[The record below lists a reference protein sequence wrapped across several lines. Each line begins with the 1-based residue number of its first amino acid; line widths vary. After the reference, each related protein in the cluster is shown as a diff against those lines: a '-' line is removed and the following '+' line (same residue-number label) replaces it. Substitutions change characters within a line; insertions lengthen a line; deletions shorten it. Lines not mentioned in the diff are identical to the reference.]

1 MDEFSIGQQIKQLRL
16 DKGLTLQELAEM
28 VDLTA
33 SHISQ
38 IENAKSSPSLATL
51 KLISRALGCRL
62 IDFFADE
69 LVDDP
74 VITSEKDWT
83 QVHLPGWESASM
95 QMVRTVG
102 YKRMQPFYT
111 VIPPGGCSREAY
123 AHVGDE
129 FGFVL
134 EGELTLFVGGEEYKV
149 PKKTAFYY
157 SSVKPH
163 SWRNDGD
170 VPCSLIWVNSPP
182 TW

>member
-1 MDEFSIGQQIKQLRL
+1 MEELGIGQQIKQLRL
-16 DKGLTLQELAEM
+16 EKGLTLQELGEK
-28 VDLTA
+28 VGLTA

-51 KLISRALGCRL
+51 KLISRELGCRL

-83 QVHLPGWESASM
+83 ILRLPRWKSVSM

-111 VIPPGGCSREAY
+111 VIPPGGFSRQPDSHA
-123 AHVGDE
+123 GDE
-129 FGFVL
+129 FGFIL
-134 EGELTLFVGGEEYKV
+134 EGELTLTVAGETYKV
-149 PKKTAFYY
+149 PKKSAFYY
-157 SSVKPH
+157 SSLKPH
-163 SWRNDGD
+163 SWKNEGKK
-170 VPCSLIWVNSPP
+170 PCEVIWVVSPP

>member
-1 MDEFSIGQQIKQLRL
+1 MDELSIGQQIKQLRL
-16 DKGLTLQELAEM
+16 DKGLTLQELAERAG
-28 VDLTA
+28 LTA

-51 KLISRALGCRL
+51 KVISRELGCRL

-83 QVHLPGWESASM
+83 QVHLPAWESASM

-111 VIPPGGCSREAY
+111 VIPPGGRSREAY
-123 AHVGDE
+123 SHIGDE
-129 FGFVL
+129 FGFIL
-134 EGELTLFVGGEEYKV
+134 EGVLTLLVGAEVYKV

-157 SSVKPH
+157 SSLKPH
-163 SWRNDGD
+163 SWRNDGKR
-170 VPCSLIWVNSPP
+170 PCSVIWVVSPP